1 MFRTKPFYLLPIS
14 WVLLLASGDSSWR
27 SKAVAQWNEEDAK
40 EVLASSPWVKRATA
54 AITPDRGE
62 AQLREGGKMGRDK
75 GVGLDRPG
83 TEFGKH
89 GVLMVRWASALPI
102 QTAELKAHDSD
113 APDWDGDYYVIAVYD
128 VPGLFSANRKTLAGD
143 LRSTAVLRRDGK
155 KDIKPSR
162 VDVVL
167 SANQLARVVYLFPRS
182 VPITTADKRIAFVAQ
197 IGRLSLAPY
206 FYTEEMQLQGKLEL

>member
-1 MFRTKPFYLLPIS
+1 MFRTKRFYLLPIS
-14 WVLLLASGDSSWR
+14 GALLLAAGDASWR
-27 SKAVAQWNEEDAK
+27 IKPVSQWNEEDAK
-40 EVLASSPWVKRATA
+40 EVLTDSPWVKRATA
-54 AITPDRGE
+54 AIVPDRGE
-62 AQLREGGKMGRDK
+62 AQRREGGKMG
-75 GVGLDRPG
+75 GYQGAGLDRPG
-83 TEFGKH
+83 TEFSKH
-89 GVLMVRWASALPI
+89 GVLTVRWASALPI

-128 VPGLFSANRKTLAGD
+128 VPGLFSANQKTLAAD
-143 LRSTAVLRRDGK
+143 LRSTAVLKRDGK

-167 SANQLARVVYLFPRS
+167 SADKLARVVYLFPRS
-182 VPITTADKRIAFVAQ
+182 VPIRAADKRITFVAQ

>member
-1 MFRTKPFYLLPIS
+1 MFRTTKFCVLPIS
-14 WVLLLASGDSSWR
+14 AVLLLAAGDASWR
-27 SKAVAQWNEEDAK
+27 IKPISQWNEEDARQ
-40 EVLASSPWVKRATA
+40 VLADSPWIKRATA
-54 AITPDRGE
+54 AIVPDRGE
-62 AQLREGGKMGRDK
+62 AQRREGGKMGGYQ

-83 TEFGKH
+83 TEFSKH

-102 QTAELKAHDSD
+102 QTAELKAHEAD

-128 VPGLFSANRKTLAGD
+128 VPGLFSANQKTLAGD

-167 SANQLARVVYLFPRS
+167 SADKLARVVYLFPRS